1 MRAAASASQ
10 GIQVALQQDD
20 GGEPVDGAGALLD
33 ADVFDSKPAEVLAS
47 PPISLAQREK
57 KIA

>member
-1 MRAAASASQ
+1 MRRRLEELNWRTQSRS
-10 GIQVALQQDD
+10 LNN
-20 GGEPVDGAGALLD
+20 GG
-33 ADVFDSKPAEVLAS
+33 FDSKPAEVLAS